1 MRKCYKSTFHL
12 GRVFCIY
19 RMPIVLLFLIFTTP
33 GYGIETDKDGYVAIP
48 SHLKTPKQKSDYLQ
62 HLLDSSFQFK
72 NNSLAS
78 LTYSKIASIRYNEA
92 YYHLAVSYYIKSI
105 DYARLVKNYDLIAIN
120 YNSIGASY
128 RQLDDLKNAFIYHK
142 KALETATAIG
152 DSRIRGYALNGLG
165 NIHLTLSQPDKAIE
179 IFNESLKIASSS
191 GNLLG
196 EAINLENIGAAYALK
211 KNYALAINYYFKSL
225 NINRQLHNERGI
237 RICYSDICNIFL
249 KINKTDK
256 AIYFAKLALSESGK
270 TIPIDSA
277 NFYLALA
284 RINLA
289 QKEYTL
295 CEKNALKAAQ
305 IGQRVKSKSTTYE
318 AYNFLSSVYKCT
330 NRHTAYLNAYELTLK
345 YQDSVNREYAQKEIA
360 ELQQISEIE
369 KRDTRIKQ
377 LITENRI
384 KDLERSK
391 SEHTLIIVVLCST
404 LALLITF
411 IFSRKITNKAIQ
423 TSNDFELKLLRSQIN
438 PHFIFNSLNSIQ
450 KFIWSNKPE
459 QASIYL
465 SNFSMLMRKTME
477 SMKKNLTPLSKDIEH
492 LKLYLELEKQRLSNS
507 FEYRIDI
514 QDKLDSDNIA
524 IPPLAIQPFVENAIW
539 HGIAPISH
547 ENKGEIT
554 ITCSLD
560 SMFLIAQIEDN
571 GIGINQSKSNKSLLT
586 APHESVGMSITAE
599 RLKMAHKVSGIK
611 NFNHIK
617 ITDISELDPS
627 KHGTIV
633 TILIPYKEIY

>member
-1 MRKCYKSTFHL
+1 M
-12 GRVFCIY
+12 
-19 RMPIVLLFLIFTTP
+19 
-33 GYGIETDKDGYVAIP
+33 
-48 SHLKTPKQKSDYLQ
+48 KTPKQKSDYLQ
-62 HLLDSSFQFK
+62 HLLDSSFLLK
-72 NNSLAS
+72 NTSLSA
-78 LTYSKIASIRYNEA
+78 LAYSKIASTRYDEA

-105 DYARLVKNYDLIAIN
+105 EYARLVKNYRLIAIN
-120 YNSIGASY
+120 YNSIGSSY
-128 RQLDDLKNAFIYHK
+128 RQLDDLKNAYINHK

-152 DSRIRGYALNGLG
+152 DSRIKGYALNGLG

-179 IFNESLKIASSS
+179 IFNESLRIAHSS

-211 KNYALAINYYFKSL
+211 KDHKQAISHYFKSL
-225 NINRQLHNERGI
+225 NINRQLRNKRGI
-237 RICYSDICNIFL
+237 RICYSDICNVFL

-256 AIYFAKLALSESGK
+256 AIYFAKLALSESGE

-289 QKEYTL
+289 QKEYAL
-295 CEKNALKAAQ
+295 CENNALKAAQ
-305 IGQRVKSKSTTYE
+305 IGQRIKSKSTAYE
-318 AYNFLSSVYKCT
+318 AYSFLSSVYKST
-330 NRHTAYLNAYELTLK
+330 NRHTAYLNAYEQTLK
-345 YQDSVNREYAQKEIA
+345 FQDSVSREYAQKEIA

-384 KDLERSK
+384 KELERSK
-391 SEHTLIIVVLCST
+391 SEHSLIIVVLCST

-411 IFSRKITNKAIQ
+411 IFSRKITSKAIQ
-423 TSNDFELKLLRSQIN
+423 ASNDFELKLLRSQIN

-459 QASIYL
+459 QASVYL

-507 FEYRIDI
+507 FEYSISI
-514 QDKLDSDNIA
+514 QHNLDPDNIA

-547 ENKGEIT
+547 ECKGEIT
-554 ITCSLD
+554 ITCTLD
-560 SMFLIAQIEDN
+560 SPFLVARIEDN
-571 GIGINQSKSNKSLLT
+571 GVGINQSKSNKSLL
-586 APHESVGMSITAE
+586 APHESAGMTITAE
-599 RLKMAHKVSGIK
+599 RLKMAHKVSGSRSV
-611 NFNHIK
+611 NHIT
-617 ITDISELDPS
+617 ITDIAECDPS
-627 KHGTIV
+627 KHGTIA
-633 TILIPYKEIY
+633 TILIPYEEIY